1 MSQYPGQPGPHGG
14 GQGHGGQ
21 HGGGQQG
28 GPYPGGQPPQQGGR
42 SMGQQYG
49 GGQGAPQQSYGGQQ
63 GYPGQGPQGG
73 AGHGQPQQAYGGQ
86 GQQGYGQQPTYGQQ
100 YAGQQTAQ
108 RPASGMGKMLGW
120 VLAAVAALALLG
132 SFGTWMS
139 FSFEA
144 PGVPG
149 SGGSMSGIGSLSA
162 DDPRAQQQLD
172 QDSSSGDSEQTFGLI
187 SKSNGATLDGW
198 IVIALALGA
207 IAVGVL
213 MGLGRR
219 GKLFPA
225 VGLGLGL
232 VALLVGLLN
241 FFDVRDAAGQLESQ
255 MNQLEQQQNNSGI
268 PMPMPDINVEM
279 GAGWGLWLVLLSA
292 LAMIAVGAAGLVK
305 SR

>member
-1 MSQYPGQPGPHGG
+1 
-14 GQGHGGQ
+14 
-21 HGGGQQG
+21 
-28 GPYPGGQPPQQGGR
+28 
-42 SMGQQYG
+42 
-49 GGQGAPQQSYGGQQ
+49 
-63 GYPGQGPQGG
+63 
-73 AGHGQPQQAYGGQ
+73 
-86 GQQGYGQQPTYGQQ
+86 
-100 YAGQQTAQ
+100 
-108 RPASGMGKMLGW
+108 
-120 VLAAVAALALLG
+120 
-132 SFGTWMS
+132 
-139 FSFEA
+139 
-144 PGVPG
+144 
-149 SGGSMSGIGSLSA
+149 MSGIGSLSA